1 MKFSVADLLD
11 QLSSEQPS
19 QVDQLAKI
27 LKLSNKSDKAS
38 LDLAVSSLVK
48 IGVVEQSNEGGL
60 TRPTKSALIDARLR
74 CSSKGFC
81 FAIPEDGGEDIYIR
95 DHQLNHAWHG
105 DRVLVRVTREGG
117 RRRSPEG
124 GVQCILERATRS
136 LLAQVEQQSEQLL
149 AAPLDDRILAG
160 IKLPPEDSQ
169 HLPGETAA
177 SVVEVRIDRYP
188 VAQHAAAGHVVRS
201 LPLNGGPAADRDLL
215 LTKAGLQDRAA
226 APRSSGK
233 TPTTRGRVDLTA
245 QPSLLLKGWKQE
257 DAPGL
262 PAVHVEAK
270 DGGCRLWVH
279 VPSVGERIGL
289 GSSLDACLRDRGE
302 ALCLGEVWQPLLTPA
317 LNKAT
322 TFSPGTEADAVTV
335 RLDIAANGE
344 LIDWEF
350 MLSSVRPV
358 ADVSADQL
366 IALAERKPKAR
377 SIPTALKPIKDQLG
391 QLETL
396 RFCSTLLLEH
406 ERSSGAVQLDLCP
419 PQLEALGDLR
429 SADPSGLRHR
439 WVDAFNPVDPHAFL
453 QPLLRAADRAWTA
466 HRIDLQL
473 PGIITQTDEPDSNLL
488 TDVAK
493 TAIALDLPLEL
504 DDEGCPSACEL
515 SQVFQA
521 SNQRRVLEQQL
532 SHALPPI
539 QLVACPQMPS
549 TAADSDAEEAVSS
562 SANTSLTPWTCA
574 TQHYSHLVN
583 QQLLVALLTDGKDRP
598 TVRQKNR
605 LKLGLKGAGADL
617 TWPLFTATQDE
628 KLNGLVSDRIVH
640 RLNSRRRQV
649 LELEK
654 DLLSM
659 IQARSAQ
666 PLIGQPVEGRI
677 SGVQSYGFFVEVGE
691 SRVEGLVHVSSLNDD
706 WYEYRSRQNRLVGR
720 KNRQT
725 YQLGDAVQ
733 VRVINVDVLRN
744 QIDLDVIG
752 QGSGEST
759 EPESSEPLPVALS
772 ER

>member
-60 TRPTKSALIDARLR
+60 TRPTESALFDARLR

-105 DRVLVRVTREGG
+105 DRVLVRLTREGG

-279 VPSVGERIGL
+279 APSVGERIGL
-289 GSSLDACLRDRGE
+289 GSSRG
-302 ALCLGEVWQPLLTPA
+302 
-317 LNKAT
+317 
-322 TFSPGTEADAVTV
+322 
-335 RLDIAANGE
+335 
-344 LIDWEF
+344 
-350 MLSSVRPV
+350 
-358 ADVSADQL
+358 
-366 IALAERKPKAR
+366 
-377 SIPTALKPIKDQLG
+377 
-391 QLETL
+391 
-396 RFCSTLLLEH
+396 
-406 ERSSGAVQLDLCP
+406 
-419 PQLEALGDLR
+419 
-429 SADPSGLRHR
+429 
-439 WVDAFNPVDPHAFL
+439 
-453 QPLLRAADRAWTA
+453 
-466 HRIDLQL
+466 
-473 PGIITQTDEPDSNLL
+473 
-488 TDVAK
+488 
-493 TAIALDLPLEL
+493 
-504 DDEGCPSACEL
+504 
-515 SQVFQA
+515 
-521 SNQRRVLEQQL
+521 
-532 SHALPPI
+532 
-539 QLVACPQMPS
+539 
-549 TAADSDAEEAVSS
+549 
-562 SANTSLTPWTCA
+562 
-574 TQHYSHLVN
+574 
-583 QQLLVALLTDGKDRP
+583 
-598 TVRQKNR
+598 
-605 LKLGLKGAGADL
+605 
-617 TWPLFTATQDE
+617 
-628 KLNGLVSDRIVH
+628 
-640 RLNSRRRQV
+640 
-649 LELEK
+649 
-654 DLLSM
+654 
-659 IQARSAQ
+659 
-666 PLIGQPVEGRI
+666 
-677 SGVQSYGFFVEVGE
+677 
-691 SRVEGLVHVSSLNDD
+691 
-706 WYEYRSRQNRLVGR
+706 
-720 KNRQT
+720 
-725 YQLGDAVQ
+725 
-733 VRVINVDVLRN
+733 
-744 QIDLDVIG
+744 
-752 QGSGEST
+752 
-759 EPESSEPLPVALS
+759 
-772 ER
+772 